1 MEGATDFLWMAGLA
15 ALHAIG
21 FEIALAAAALNALGM
36 GVILAIL
43 ARLRG
48 RADALFFACACAV
61 LLSGGT
67 AAALG
72 GFSTLAYGGL
82 FSLLLYCA
90 LQANIPA
97 VLTLSLL
104 MALFRPDGVILGS
117 GVVLALFF
125 QSTKTDRVRML
136 WLSLP
141 AILLGSAY
149 FLWRM
154 QYFGMPLPLPLLVKQ
169 KVDNGLEG
177 FWNNY
182 HALKLYAPLALLL
195 ALRLVWGHG
204 LSRSRWREAVLILLG
219 PALLFLALCLA
230 HQSQNVGNRFQFPV
244 VLALLFLAAHT
255 LPPLRSGW
263 RHLLLLVLVFW
274 LPCQGGLRIIKKD
287 VRYLTN
293 DDYIN
298 VFPQRLR
305 LDGFIVD
312 SIALTEAGRF
322 PYWYDANRMIDLVG
336 LNSRQVVQQGAPAV
350 LEQYRPELIFIH
362 HAGRFASRC
371 PEGEP
376 FCLMPAA
383 DLKLAGPYNGNNPV
397 LLAPAAALDFAV
409 RHGYQAVMVRYGQ
422 DDAAYQH
429 VYFLSPRLDMQR
441 FLASLDDSFV
451 IRASYADSVQL
462 LKPD

>member
-1 MEGATDFLWMAGLA
+1 MSDQRFWLPALFAGTFFLAAVSLLHWGYVHEDAYILFQYSRRLAQGAGITFDAASGPMEGATDFLWMAGLA

-97 VLTLSLL
+97 VLILSLL

-154 QYFGMPLPLPLLVKQ
+154 QYFGMPLPLPL
-169 KVDNGLEG
+169 
-177 FWNNY
+177 
-182 HALKLYAPLALLL
+182 
-195 ALRLVWGHG
+195 
-204 LSRSRWREAVLILLG
+204 
-219 PALLFLALCLA
+219 FL
-230 HQSQNVGNRFQFPV
+230 
-244 VLALLFLAAHT
+244 
-255 LPPLRSGW
+255 
-263 RHLLLLVLVFW
+263 
-274 LPCQGGLRIIKKD
+274 
-287 VRYLTN
+287 
-293 DDYIN
+293 
-298 VFPQRLR
+298 
-305 LDGFIVD
+305 
-312 SIALTEAGRF
+312 
-322 PYWYDANRMIDLVG
+322 
-336 LNSRQVVQQGAPAV
+336 
-350 LEQYRPELIFIH
+350 
-362 HAGRFASRC
+362 
-371 PEGEP
+371 
-376 FCLMPAA
+376 
-383 DLKLAGPYNGNNPV
+383 NP
-397 LLAPAAALDFAV
+397 
-409 RHGYQAVMVRYGQ
+409 
-422 DDAAYQH
+422 
-429 VYFLSPRLDMQR
+429 
-441 FLASLDDSFV
+441 
-451 IRASYADSVQL
+451 
-462 LKPD
+462 